1 MNALLERALHVIDLG
16 LHGGKELLLEE
27 HRLLDA
33 LHIDAQ
39 RGIAALKR
47 GHAGF
52 RLLSRVG
59 EGAVL
64 ALQGIE
70 LIQEVVML
78 CTQGIVCLLHTVECG
93 QRGL

>member
-1 MNALLERALHVIDLG
+1 
-16 LHGGKELLLEE
+16 
-27 HRLLDA
+27 
-33 LHIDAQ
+33 
-39 RGIAALKR
+39 
-47 GHAGF
+47 
-52 RLLSRVG
+52 
-59 EGAVL
+59 VL